1 MLEKNKFI
9 NPNRKSK
16 KVLHGNYA
24 RIDPNAEITSAFIN
38 QAISQVDGS
47 ADGVPHT
54 GEQNVAHTRDWV
66 SESKMKPKPGLSSW
80 TGPVFITGSIPL
92 LCALYTLFPATA

>member
-24 RIDPNAEITSAFIN
+24 RIDPTAEITSAFIN

-54 GEQNVAHTRDWV
+54 SEQNVAHTRDWV
-66 SESKMKPKPGLSSW
+66 SESKK
-80 TGPVFITGSIPL
+80 
-92 LCALYTLFPATA
+92 